1 MKRNKSIYG
10 QSRLPTG
17 TVTQIVV
24 NPQQAL
30 PIIYSGGEAESG
42 IGTGK
47 STGTGGVFGV
57 VIGGATDTGT
67 GTGTG
72 MGTAQ
77 PPAYFING
85 ATEAFKKL
93 LSKNITKLQINMFL
107 ENYRQ
112 MIALQTNTEYV
123 PTVLDSSVTGVT
135 SKQSNGKVE
144 LTTVDGA
151 NVPSGIVL

>member
-30 PIIYSGGEAESG
+30 PVIYSGGEAGSG
-42 IGTGK
+42 IGTGN

-57 VIGGATDTGT
+57 VIGEPTETGT
-67 GTGTG
+67 GTGT
-72 MGTAQ
+72 GTAQ

-112 MIALQTNTEYV
+112 MIALQTNTDYV

-135 SKQSNGKVE
+135 SKQANGKIE

-151 NVPSGIVL
+151 NVPTGIVL

>member
-30 PIIYSGGEAESG
+30 PIIYSGGEAETG
-42 IGTGK
+42 VGTGN

-57 VIGGATDTGT
+57 VIGEAIETGT
-67 GTGTG
+67 GTGTN
-72 MGTAQ
+72 TAQ

-112 MIALQTNTEYV
+112 MIALQTNTVYV
-123 PTVLDSSVTGVT
+123 PTVLDASVTGVT
-135 SKQSNGKVE
+135 SKQANGKVE

-151 NVPSGIVL
+151 NAPTGIIL